1 MYINTEKQRTKP
13 SVKDGIT
20 LYVPSA
26 TDYPITLFVGSVLNE
41 GSWNYSVNSRVLE
54 KY

>member
-1 MYINTEKQRTKP
+1 MYVNTEMQRTKP

-26 TDYPITLFVGSVLNE
+26 TDYPFTLFVGSVLNE
-41 GSWNYSVNSRVLE
+41 ESWNYSVNSRVLE
-54 KY
+54 EH